1 MRLSSIASLGL
12 AASLYACFTSPA
24 YAGAPQATVDAYA
37 NMCVQMAN
45 DGHIGDVDLK
55 GNPKLQP
62 YCACFGRKFGDRAV
76 TIKEPLKTKAE
87 QQQAQKEEMEMR
99 NTCRAQQ
106 GLPPV
111 PPKK

>member
-12 AASLYACFTSPA
+12 AASLCVCFTSAA
-24 YAGAPQATVDAYA
+24 YAGAPQAAVDAYA

-55 GNPKLQP
+55 GNPKLQT
-62 YCACFGRKFGDRAV
+62 YCGCFGRKFADRAV
-76 TIKEPLKTKAE
+76 TKTEPLKTKAE

-99 NTCRAQQ
+99 NSCRADN